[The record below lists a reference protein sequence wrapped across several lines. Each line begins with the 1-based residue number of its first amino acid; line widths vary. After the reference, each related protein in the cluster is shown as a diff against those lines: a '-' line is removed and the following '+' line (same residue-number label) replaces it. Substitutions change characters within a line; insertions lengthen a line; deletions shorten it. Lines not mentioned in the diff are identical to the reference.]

1 AACDAG
7 ADALG
12 FVFAES
18 LRQVS
23 HLDVKRIVREL
34 PPLVTAVGVFVDETV
49 ETVRSMVQECSL
61 DLVQLHGRE
70 TREYADT
77 LGVRYLK
84 SFRVRDASFVNEI
97 ETFGCRTFLL
107 DTYSSRATGGTGT
120 TFDWKLA
127 VEAGKYG
134 RVILAGGLTP
144 ENVAEALAIVHP
156 YAVDVS
162 SGVEAATGRK
172 DHEKIRRFIHE
183 VRTWDYRTNEDT
195 SVPLADDLF
204 LKR

>member
-1 AACDAG
+1 MTRIKICGITNVDDALAACDAG

-34 PPLVTAVGVFVDETV
+34 PPLITAVGVFVDETV

-77 LGVRYLK
+77 LG
-84 SFRVRDASFVNEI
+84 
-97 ETFGCRTFLL
+97 
-107 DTYSSRATGGTGT
+107 
-120 TFDWKLA
+120 
-127 VEAGKYG
+127 
-134 RVILAGGLTP
+134 
-144 ENVAEALAIVHP
+144 
-156 YAVDVS
+156 
-162 SGVEAATGRK
+162 
-172 DHEKIRRFIHE
+172 
-183 VRTWDYRTNEDT
+183 
-195 SVPLADDLF
+195 
-204 LKR
+204 